1 MTYIQAWA
9 WVTRLNVIRGHLEFI
24 PKSHVSTDHSLTE
37 PLAPYPLKGLGPLR
51 TLKKKKKKSIAGHQ

>member
-24 PKSHVSTDHSLTE
+24 PKFHVSTDHSLTE
-37 PLAPYPLKGLGPLR
+37 PLAPISSQGPG
-51 TLKKKKKKSIAGHQ
+51 TFENIKKKKA